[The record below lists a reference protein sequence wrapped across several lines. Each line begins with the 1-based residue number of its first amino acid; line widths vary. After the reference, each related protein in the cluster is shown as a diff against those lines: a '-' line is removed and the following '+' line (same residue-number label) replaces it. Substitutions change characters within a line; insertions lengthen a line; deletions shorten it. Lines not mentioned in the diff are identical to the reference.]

1 MAKES
6 TVDVE
11 FRPEHLTVV
20 ALNFVGGDEGSPRW
34 DDGTI
39 PVKELDID
47 LGGVRS
53 DGKKD
58 RHYGMTRVLR
68 SYQVEGGWSGAPIAN
83 ERQVSIATIHDLASI
98 VDLLGIDSALKED
111 GEDSLL
117 VLARV
122 LGANVVLGATES
134 DDEASVPGLLAPST
148 KLYIAG
154 DGHRCALRISEPH
167 LACGKARSAIA
178 RSARM
183 DLDSET
189 KKAMKDA
196 MRGRR
201 GFMSTVYMSGSIAI
215 GDLVLVQPP
224 VSLAADDGNQP
235 V

>member
-11 FRPEHLTVV
+11 FRPERLTVV
-20 ALNFVGGDEGSPRW
+20 GLNFIGGDEGTPRW

-39 PVKELDID
+39 PVKELGID

-53 DGKKD
+53 HGKKD
-58 RHYGMTRVLR
+58 RHYGTRRVLR
-68 SYQVEGGWSGAPIAN
+68 SYQVEDDWSGMPIAN

-98 VDLLGIDSALKED
+98 IDLLGIDSALKEH

-134 DDEASVPGLLAPST
+134 DDEASVPGLLTPST

-178 RSARM
+178 RSAGI
-183 DLDSET
+183 DLNDEA

-196 MRGRR
+196 MKGRR
-201 GFMSTVYMSGSIAI
+201 GFMSTVYMSGSVAV
-215 GDLVLVQPP
+215 GDLVLLQPP
-224 VSLAADDGNQP
+224 VSLVVDS
-235 V
+235 